1 MNEIEEIKKAMENST
16 CVVTLILHGDSI
28 KIAVTGDA
36 SHAYSMLTSAVKALE
51 ETPKPIIAEA

>member
-1 MNEIEEIKKAMENST
+1 MNEIEEIKKAMDNST

-36 SHAYSMLTSAVKALE
+36 SHAYGMLTSAVKALE

>member
-28 KIAVTGDA
+28 KIALTGDA
-36 SHAYSMLTSAVKALE
+36 SHAYGMLTSAVKALE